1 MYRDPPF
8 SKRCKLSM
16 AGRWWVG
23 AVMMFRGSVPHVDGF
38 LMQMEYTVRW
48 Q

>member
-1 MYRDPPF
+1 
-8 SKRCKLSM
+8 
-16 AGRWWVG
+16 
-23 AVMMFRGSVPHVDGF
+23 VMMFRGSVPHVDGF